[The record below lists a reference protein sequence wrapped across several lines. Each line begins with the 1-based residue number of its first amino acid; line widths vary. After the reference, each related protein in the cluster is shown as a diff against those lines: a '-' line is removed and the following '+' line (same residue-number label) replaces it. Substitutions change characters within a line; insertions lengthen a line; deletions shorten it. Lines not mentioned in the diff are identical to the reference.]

1 MPAME
6 PLPVEP
12 ASVREYKVVTT
23 KVWCRHLIPLPK
35 ESNMFPARLTAC
47 SLASF
52 LLLGLVTL
60 WPLRPVALAQR
71 AAPEV
76 PPAQWT
82 RISDFDTQH
91 LALDLRFDWPAET
104 VHGTAWLTFKPIRS
118 DFRRLTLDAG
128 QPMTVLEVATEN
140 GAKLDFQH
148 DKAAEKLTV
157 VLDRSYNRT
166 DTVTLVITYRA
177 QATPP
182 TGGLFGV
189 FGTGLTFLRPTSTAS
204 SRRHQIW
211 SQGETEYNRNWFP
224 CFDFPSDKFTSEVR
238 ATVETPYTV
247 ISNGRLVSDV
257 DNGDGTHTVHW
268 RMEQPHASYLLSIA
282 IGQYRAIT
290 AEYDGIPVQ
299 SYVYPDRYADAQRA
313 FANLPRMMAFLSTE
327 TGIRYPYAKYA
338 QTMIAEFGG
347 GMENITTTH
356 LADNLLPRAHE
367 HLENVEALQA
377 HELAHQWFGNLVT
390 CRDWSEIWLS
400 EGFATYFEALYMG
413 ERFGA
418 ARLRAILAEHHATY
432 HQAWNEGLRRPIV
445 TRQFV
450 HPDLLFDAY
459 AYSRGALVLD
469 MLRFVVGDEA
479 WREGIRHYLQ
489 RHQFQNVETGDFRRA
504 MEEAS
509 GMGLDW
515 FFDQWVYRM
524 GHPVFEVTHRYD
536 ADRRQLVVKVH
547 QVQKPEPA
555 SRHLQT
561 EYFRTP
567 VEVEIVSAS
576 GRRQTVR
583 WFVEARAGQEFSLP
597 LDAAPRTVHFDPHH
611 RLIREVVGET
621 ASTGPLR
628 EAAGL
633 GWWACQFQHQH
644 RHQHRHQPG
653 LPAMTGTHRRC
664 NPWMSRVVFPH
675 RHSQHCEDEGHER
688 TDFTR

>member
-1 MPAME
+1 M
-6 PLPVEP
+6 L
-12 ASVREYKVVTT
+12 
-23 KVWCRHLIPLPK
+23 
-35 ESNMFPARLTAC
+35 PARFAAC
-47 SLASF
+47 SLASL
-52 LLLGLVTL
+52 LLLGFLTL
-60 WPLRPVALAQR
+60 WPLRPIALAQR
-71 AAPEV
+71 AAPEA
-76 PPAQWT
+76 PPVQWT
-82 RISDFDTQH
+82 RINDFDTQH

-104 VHGTAWLTFKPIRS
+104 VHGTARLTFKPIRS

-128 QPMTVLEVATEN
+128 QPMTVLEVATES

-157 VLDRSYNRT
+157 VLDHSYNRT

-177 QATPP
+177 RATPP

-313 FANLPRMMAFLSTE
+313 FANLPRMMAFLSAE

-338 QTMIAEFGG
+338 QTMVAEFGG

-367 HLENVEALQA
+367 RLDNIEALQA

-413 ERFGA
+413 ERFGT

-450 HPDLLFDAY
+450 HPDQLFDAY

-536 ADRRQLVVKVH
+536 ADRRQLVVKVR

-555 SRHLQT
+555 SRHLQAD
-561 EYFRTP
+561 YFRTP
-567 VEVEIVSAS
+567 VEVDIVSAQ

-583 WFVEARAGQEFSLP
+583 WFVEAQAEQEFSLP
-597 LDAAPRTVHFDPHH
+597 LDAAPQTVCFDPHH
-611 RLIREVVGET
+611 RLIREVIGET
-621 ASTGPLR
+621 APLR
-628 EAAGL
+628 EVLGA
-633 GWWACQFQHQH
+633 GWWGCQH
-644 RHQHRHQPG
+644 RHHQPG
-653 LPAMTGTHRRC
+653 ISAMAVTHRRC
-664 NPWMSRVVFPH
+664 NPLLSRVVFPH

>member
-1 MPAME
+1 MK

-23 KVWCRHLIPLPK
+23 KVWCCHLIPLPK

-71 AAPEV
+71 ADPEA

-91 LALDLRFDWPAET
+91 LALDLRFDWPTET
-104 VHGTAWLTFKPIRS
+104 VHGTARLTFKPVRS

-128 QPMTVLEVATEN
+128 QPMTVLEVTTES

-148 DKAAEKLTV
+148 DKAAEKLTIS
-157 VLDRSYNRT
+157 LDRGYGRS
-166 DTVTLVITYRA
+166 DTVTLVITYQAR
-177 QATPP
+177 ATPP

-204 SRRHQIW
+204 KRRYQIW

-247 ISNGRLVSDV
+247 ISNGRLVSDT

-282 IGQYRAIT
+282 IGQYRVIT
-290 AEYDGIPVQ
+290 NEYDGIPVQ
-299 SYVYPDRYADAQRA
+299 SYVYPDRYADARRA

-367 HLENVEALQA
+367 ELDNIEALQA

-413 ERFGA
+413 ERFGT

-432 HQAWNEGLRRPIV
+432 HQAWNEGRRRPMV
-445 TRQFV
+445 TRQFA
-450 HPDLLFDAY
+450 HPDQLFDAY

-536 ADRRQLVVKVH
+536 ADRQQLVVKVR
-547 QVQKPEPA
+547 QVQQPEAA
-555 SRHLQT
+555 SRHVQT

-567 VEVEIVSAS
+567 VEVEIVSAQ

-583 WFVEARAGQEFSLP
+583 WFVEARAEQEFSLP
-597 LDAAPRTVHFDPHH
+597 LDAAPQTVRFDPQH
-611 RLIREVVGET
+611 RLIREVIGET
-621 ASTGPLR
+621 TPTGQLR
-628 EAAGL
+628 ETAGA
-633 GWWACQFQHQH
+633 GWWDCQH
-644 RHQHRHQPG
+644 RHQHSPQTG
-653 LPAMTGTHRRC
+653 LSARPVTHRRC
-664 NPWMSRVVFPH
+664 NPLLSRVVFPH